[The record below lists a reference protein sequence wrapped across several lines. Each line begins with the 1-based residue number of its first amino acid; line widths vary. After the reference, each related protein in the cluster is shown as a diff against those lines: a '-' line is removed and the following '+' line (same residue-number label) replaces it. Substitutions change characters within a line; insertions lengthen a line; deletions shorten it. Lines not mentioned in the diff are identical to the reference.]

1 MSWEV
6 WAAFL
11 LVETCLALTPGPAV
25 LFVVSTALRHGGR
38 RSVWANVGILGG
50 NAFYFALSAVGLG
63 AVLLASHDVFTA
75 LKWCGAAYLIYL
87 GLRLIVSPGGPVTEE
102 ANAEQPA
109 AAMHSAWGIFR
120 QGFVLQ
126 AANPKALIFFVALLP
141 QFINPAGNVALQIAI
156 LGVTSAVAEFCVLC
170 GYGFAAGRLSVW
182 ARRPSVARATDRVAG
197 TLLVGAGVGL
207 GLTSDR

>member
-6 WAAFL
+6 WATFL
-11 LVETCLALTPGPAV
+11 LVETGLALTPGPAV

-38 RSVWANVGILGG
+38 RSVWANVGILSG
-50 NAFYFALSAVGLG
+50 NAFYFLLSAVGLG
-63 AVLLASHDVFTA
+63 AVLLASHDLFTV
-75 LKWCGAAYLIYL
+75 LKWCGAAYLVYL
-87 GLRLIVSPGGPVTEE
+87 GLRLIVAPGGPVTDEPG
-102 ANAEQPA
+102 AESQPA
-109 AAMHSAWGIFR
+109 AGRSAGAIFR

-156 LGVTSAVAEFCVLC
+156 LGITSVVAEFVVLC
-170 GYGFAAGRLSVW
+170 GYGFAAGRMSEW
-182 ARRPSVARATDRVAG
+182 ARRPSVARATDRAAG

-207 GLTSDR
+207 GLSK